1 MFNQSLAVGW
11 GSVRQ
16 VWVCLIVRVACG
28 GLIRVGTQV
37 REGNLAW
44 VGRVLI
50 R

>member
-11 GSVRQ
+11 GL
-16 VWVCLIVRVACG
+16 VCLVVRVACG
-28 GLIRVGTQV
+28 GVIRVGTHV

-44 VGRVLI
+44 MGRIIV